1 MSRGVHRKDGAEM
14 VVDEVISLDSQ
25 ASSKQATHL
34 PETCKKQPARYE
46 RKN

>member
-25 ASSKQATHL
+25 ASSKKGHSS
-34 PETCKKQPARYE
+34 AR
-46 RKN
+46 NL